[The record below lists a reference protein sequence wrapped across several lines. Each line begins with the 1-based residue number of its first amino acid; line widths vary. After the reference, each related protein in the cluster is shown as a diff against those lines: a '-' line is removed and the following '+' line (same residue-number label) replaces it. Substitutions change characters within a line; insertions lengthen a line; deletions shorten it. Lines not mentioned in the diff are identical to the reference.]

1 MRVRAAC
8 RRGGGRH
15 GRAIRT
21 VRQHERGLPARTIR
35 ITSADLKKTTTTKN
49 LPLFYFTLPN
59 TSLYSCL
66 SLRLPEHEGDDGS
79 VLSRDTRHPESL
91 ISVSFFFFSSSLTLL
106 SGGRADSSVATSDV
120 FCLHLSQ
127 RYPTAA
133 NVAVTRALSLL
144 LFRQHDGAVAVIYF
158 DAHPGAS
165 W

>member
-91 ISVSFFFFSSSLTLL
+91 ISVSFFFSPARSHAQRRA
-106 SGGRADSSVATSDV
+106 GGQLGRNFRCVLPPPQSEISDGRERRSNSRPV
-120 FCLHLSQ
+120 TVVVS
-127 RYPTAA
+127 AA
-133 NVAVTRALSLL
+133 RWCRRCY
-144 LFRQHDGAVAVIYF
+144 LF
-158 DAHPGAS
+158 
-165 W
+165 

>member
-35 ITSADLKKTTTTKN
+35 ITSADLKKTTTTKKT

-91 ISVSFFFFSSSLTLL
+91 IPVSFFLFFFFFSPARSHCSAA
-106 SGGRADSSVATSDV
+106 GGRTARSQLPMCSASTSVRDIRRPRTS
-120 FCLHLSQ
+120 Q
-127 RYPTAA
+127 
-133 NVAVTRALSLL
+133 
-144 LFRQHDGAVAVIYF
+144 
-158 DAHPGAS
+158 
-165 W
+165 